1 MGLYGAAHGW
11 WGGGAEG
18 GGAKRLPLPKMS
30 YTYLAMMKLGTVIP
44 YLKKIQKIY
53 YMREAAVEFY
63 GHQQFFTGNWQIL
76 LYQEIQILIAFRY
89 IISNS
94 FDIF

>member
-1 MGLYGAAHGW
+1 
-11 WGGGAEG
+11 
-18 GGAKRLPLPKMS
+18 
-30 YTYLAMMKLGTVIP
+30 
-44 YLKKIQKIY
+44 
-53 YMREAAVEFY
+53 MREAAVEFY

>member
-11 WGGGAEG
+11 RERV

-30 YTYLAMMKLGTVIP
+30 QTYLAMVKLGTVIP

-53 YMREAAVEFY
+53 YMREAAVASTDINDFSRKIGKFCYIKKY
-63 GHQQFFTGNWQIL
+63 G
-76 LYQEIQILIAFRY
+76 Y
-89 IISNS
+89 
-94 FDIF
+94 